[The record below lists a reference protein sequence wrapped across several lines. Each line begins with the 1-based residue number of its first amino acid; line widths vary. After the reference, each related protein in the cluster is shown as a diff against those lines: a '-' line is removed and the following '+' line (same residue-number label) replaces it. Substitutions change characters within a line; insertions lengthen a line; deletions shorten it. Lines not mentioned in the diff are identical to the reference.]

1 MGSAARVEITTSLDI
16 VNARQQSRALAQ
28 RMGFAGSEATLI
40 AAAVSEVARNIV
52 EYARQGELL
61 FESLEAGGKRGLKIV
76 ARDKGPG
83 IPDVEQAMQYGY
95 STRAGGEGIGL
106 PGARWLMDEFAIESK
121 VGKGTVITM
130 KKWANQLGNQ
140 TNQRALRD

>member
-1 MGSAARVEITTSLDI
+1 MGSSARVEITTSLDI
-16 VNARQQSRALAQ
+16 VNARQQSRVLAQ
-28 RMGFAGSEATLI
+28 RIGFAGSEVTLI

-52 EYARQGELL
+52 EYARQGEVF
-61 FESLEAGGKRGLKIV
+61 FESLETGGRKGLKIV

-83 IPDVEQAMQYGY
+83 IPDIDQAMQYGY
-95 STRAGGEGIGL
+95 STRNGGEGIGL

-130 KKWANQLGNQ
+130 KKWTTQLGNQ
-140 TNQRALRD
+140 SNQRALRD

>member
-28 RMGFAGSEATLI
+28 RIGFAGSEVTLI

-52 EYARQGELL
+52 EYAQQGEMV
-61 FESLEAGGKRGLKIV
+61 FESVETGGKRGLKIV

-83 IPDVEQAMQYGY
+83 IRDVEQAMQYGY
-95 STRAGGEGIGL
+95 STRSGGEGIGL

-121 VGKGTVITM
+121 IGKGTIVTM
-130 KKWANQLGNQ
+130 KKWASQLGNQ
-140 TNQRALRD
+140 SNQSALRD